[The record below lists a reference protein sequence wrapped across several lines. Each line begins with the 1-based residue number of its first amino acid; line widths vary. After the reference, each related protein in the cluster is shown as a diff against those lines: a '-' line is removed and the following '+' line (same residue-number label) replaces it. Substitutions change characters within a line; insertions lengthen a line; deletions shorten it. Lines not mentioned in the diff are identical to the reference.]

1 MLLWEESIIEERGTR
16 NPFAGILLH
25 EEEGE
30 VQNNHMRN
38 RVTPLVLASSG
49 CHNRLP
55 DIEWLEQHSVLLFPE
70 AKSMKSRCQHGL
82 TLGEGPLSGFF
93 TW

>member
-1 MLLWEESIIEERGTR
+1 MLLWEEWIIEDRGTR

-30 VQNNHMRN
+30 GRNNYLRN

-49 CHNRLP
+49 CRNRLP
-55 DIEWLEQHSVLLFPE
+55 EIEWLEQHSVLLFPE
-70 AKSMKSRCQHGL
+70 ARSVKSRCQHGW
-82 TLGEGPLSGFF
+82 TLEEGPLSGFF